1 MDVELGSMGRRPRTG
16 SLDQSRPAPAGANA
30 PIKIVVAVDAS
41 SGAQTAF
48 VRAVELLEKNRNP
61 NSMLYVLATRAL
73 PARWGTVLLQED
85 STQSEQE
92 RREEDKIR
100 QLLAVYEDQLKSFKF
115 RHRSGISRGDDVGS
129 AICKRVE
136 ELKADLLV
144 LGRRN
149 VGTIKRTVTGS
160 VSEYCAANSSVPV
173 LIVEDK
179 D

>member
-16 SLDQSRPAPAGANA
+16 SLDQTRPAPEGANA

-100 QLLAVYEDQLKSFKF
+100 QLLAVYEDQLKNFKVVAAPF
-115 RHRSGISRGDDVGS
+115 NPSS
-129 AICKRVE
+129 AQTFLLHSHSHSLVPLQRMPR
-136 ELKADLLV
+136 ARPDL
-144 LGRRN
+144 GHWM
-149 VGTIKRTVTGS
+149 
-160 VSEYCAANSSVPV
+160 
-173 LIVEDK
+173 
-179 D
+179 

>member
-16 SLDQSRPAPAGANA
+16 SLDQSRPAPEGANA

-100 QLLAVYEDQLKSFKF
+100 QLLAVYEDQLKSFK
-115 RHRSGISRGDDVGS
+115 V
-129 AICKRVE
+129 V
-136 ELKADLLV
+136 
-144 LGRRN
+144 
-149 VGTIKRTVTGS
+149 
-160 VSEYCAANSSVPV
+160 AAP
-173 LIVEDK
+173 
-179 D
+179 